1 MSDMQ
6 PGLRVDNAALI
17 EVLNAKVAQAAVR
30 DAQMEAAIQALLSEQ
45 ADLLSQNKAL
55 NGQVADLEQKLNP
68 PAEEDGS

>member
-30 DAQMEAAIQALLSEQ
+30 DAQMEAAIQVLLKEKTSLY
-45 ADLLSQNKAL
+45 A
-55 NGQVADLEQKLNP
+55 QVIDLEHKLNP
-68 PAEEDGS
+68 LEEVHDASPEL